1 VSNCHGR
8 SLDAGR
14 IEVGGPRDSIGGVRD
29 TDLIKR
35 YTLVQ
40 RSPPNGKPDG
50 VRRFS
55 LARVGDTPRS
65 ASGSGRLDR
74 LERME
79 RIVEAERD
87 PSRDGGDLLDDQ
99 DMRS

>member
-1 VSNCHGR
+1 MEMG
-8 SLDAGR
+8 
-14 IEVGGPRDSIGGVRD
+14 GGPATIGRVRD
-29 TDLIKR
+29 ADRIKR

-65 ASGSGRLDR
+65 AVGGDRLDR
-74 LERME
+74 LDRME

-87 PSRDGGDLLDDQ
+87 AARNGGDRDERDRASSSGEPEDDQ

>member
-1 VSNCHGR
+1 MEIAAARATIGR
-8 SLDAGR
+8 
-14 IEVGGPRDSIGGVRD
+14 VRD
-29 TDLIKR
+29 ADRIKR

-40 RSPPNGKPDG
+40 RTSPNGRPDG

-65 ASGSGRLDR
+65 AAGSDRLDR

-87 PSRDGGDLLDDQ
+87 ASHDGDEPPQ

>member
-1 VSNCHGR
+1 MR
-8 SLDAGR
+8 DADR
-14 IEVGGPRDSIGGVRD
+14 
-29 TDLIKR
+29 IKR

-65 ASGSGRLDR
+65 AVGGDRLDR

-87 PSRDGGDLLDDQ
+87 VSRNGGDPEDDRRERDGPSPDGTQ
-99 DMRS
+99 DRRS

>member
-1 VSNCHGR
+1 M
-8 SLDAGR
+8 
-14 IEVGGPRDSIGGVRD
+14 VRD
-29 TDLIKR
+29 ADRIKR

-40 RSPPNGKPDG
+40 RSPPDGKPDG

-65 ASGSGRLDR
+65 AAGSDRLDR

-87 PSRDGGDLLDDQ
+87 Q

>member
-1 VSNCHGR
+1 MESG
-8 SLDAGR
+8 
-14 IEVGGPRDSIGGVRD
+14 GGPATIAGVRD
-29 TDLIKR
+29 GDRIKR

-40 RSPPNGKPDG
+40 RSSPDGRPDG

-65 ASGSGRLDR
+65 ALGGDRLDR

-79 RIVEAERD
+79 RIVEAERG
-87 PSRDGGDLLDDQ
+87 PSREGGDPQGDQ
-99 DMRS
+99 DIRS

>member
-1 VSNCHGR
+1 MDVRSGR
-8 SLDAGR
+8 AT
-14 IEVGGPRDSIGGVRD
+14 IGKVRD
-29 TDLIKR
+29 ADRIKR
-35 YTLVQ
+35 YTLVA
-40 RSPPNGKPDG
+40 RSPLDGKPDR

-87 PSRDGGDLLDDQ
+87 PPGDGGDPLGDQ